1 MSIYKLLIVDDE
13 PIVRKGI
20 RSFVDF
26 EALSIDHVFEAS
38 NGSEALTIFKKELPH
53 MVLADINMPKMN
65 GLDFAAL
72 AKEVKPDV
80 KIAVITGYDYFD
92 YAVKALKTG
101 IDDYILKPVSRKDI
115 FELLQKLVDK
125 LREEKVTSE
134 INHVVKDLKDQSGI
148 DEQDTYQSRLYNL
161 VEENIGNK
169 GLTLSLLAEE
179 MGLSVGYLSGLFKK
193 LFGQSFK
200 EYVLARRLERA
211 KILLLSSDMKNY
223 EITDVIGFDD
233 PNYFSTCFKKKYG
246 VAPSKYKEK
255 IRND

>member
-1 MSIYKLLIVDDE
+1 M
-13 PIVRKGI
+13 
-20 RSFVDF
+20 DF
-26 EALSIDHVFEAS
+26 EALSIDDVFEAS
-38 NGSEALTIFKKELPH
+38 NGKEALEIFKRELPH

-72 AKEVKPDV
+72 AKEIKPDV

-115 FELLQKLVDK
+115 FELLQKLVGR
-125 LREEKVTSE
+125 LREEKKVTSE
-134 INHVVKDLKDQSGI
+134 IKHVIRDLKDQSGI

-161 VEENIGNK
+161 VEDNIGNN
-169 GLTLSLLAEE
+169 GFTLSLLAEE

-193 LFGQSFK
+193 LFGESFK

-223 EITDVIGFDD
+223 EITQVIGFDD

-246 VAPSKYKEK
+246 VSPSKYKEK
-255 IRND
+255 K